1 MSVGSVIMAAG
12 YSEPAARE
20 SYKHFPILSFPAL
33 FLVLVS
39 AAGFVYWFFWKKR

>member
-1 MSVGSVIMAAG
+1 MSVGSAIFAV

-33 FLVLVS
+33 FVVLVS
-39 AAGFVYWFFWKKR
+39 AAAFMYWLFGKKR